1 MIYTSCHK
9 YWNTNICKNRN
20 IGIRKDYAI
29 SGNRGKDANWI
40 GECYSKLAPKKE
52 FWKVWHDNIGKI
64 PEEENTKYYIR
75 EYYIQVL
82 SKLDPEEVYNEL
94 NNSVL
99 LCYEENTDFCH
110 RHIVAAWFE
119 LFLVGVRVPEIK
131 ANNLKIEEVDKPT
144 NIKKYLEE
152 IIKSTKDMKGYN
164 DLRSLYLM
172 EKNNKEKVLVK

>member
-1 MIYTSCHK
+1 MINFELLAK
-9 YWNTNICKNRN
+9 
-20 IGIRKDYAI
+20 I
-29 SGNRGKDANWI
+29 S
-40 GECYSKLAPKKE
+40 
-52 FWKVWHDNIGKI
+52 
-64 PEEENTKYYIR
+64 EEENTKYYIR

-110 RHIVAAWFE
+110 RHIVAA
-119 LFLVGVRVPEIK
+119 GVRVPEIK

-152 IIKSTKDMKGYN
+152 IIKSTKDMKEYN